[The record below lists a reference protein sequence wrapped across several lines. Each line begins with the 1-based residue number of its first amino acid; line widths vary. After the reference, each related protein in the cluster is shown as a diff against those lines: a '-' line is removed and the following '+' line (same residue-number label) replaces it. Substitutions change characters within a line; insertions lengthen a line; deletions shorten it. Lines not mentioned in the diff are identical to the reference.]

1 RTGRWTKMHRPFVPF
16 SVPESSTRTR
26 SLVDC
31 ITTTFGF
38 RFSVQTAVAGLG
50 GALNVEAISLQS
62 SSRYLRSVLPPTSSF
77 STRVFPC
84 RPAHTN
90 DGVAFLERP
99 I

>member
-1 RTGRWTKMHRPFVPF
+1 RPIQRTGIINSHAI
-16 SVPESSTRTR
+16 
-26 SLVDC
+26 LGGLHHHY
-31 ITTTFGF
+31 FGF

-62 SSRYLRSVLPPTSSF
+62 SSRYLRSGLPPTSSF

-99 I
+99 ISVRSRSRLHFT